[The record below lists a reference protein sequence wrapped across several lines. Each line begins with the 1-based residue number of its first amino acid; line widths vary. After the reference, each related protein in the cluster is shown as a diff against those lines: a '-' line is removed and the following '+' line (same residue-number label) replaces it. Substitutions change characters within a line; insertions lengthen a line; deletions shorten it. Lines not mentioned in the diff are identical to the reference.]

1 LPPLFTRRASRGAV
15 ASGVEPWP
23 GSVAPAVGASWEG
36 ILFLTT
42 QVAEMG
48 SRLEEA
54 LRDCRRLEE
63 ALKAARATLNTTD
76 MEVEA
81 TRLSTDGAEACRVG
95 MYLG

>member
-1 LPPLFTRRASRGAV
+1 
-15 ASGVEPWP
+15 
-23 GSVAPAVGASWEG
+23 
-36 ILFLTT
+36 
-42 QVAEMG
+42 MG